1 MSRPFAQQELAR
13 STRVDWQQSRIRHG
27 KSRIDA
33 RLSQLFASQND
44 PNTEATLWLLV
55 QIVRQRSNLLDPK
68 LLPKVGEPQLQVLLN
83 LAEFGE
89 QFLREP
95 ADWPGCTGSV
105 HDVVASLAQHLL
117 GKYPVPRVLSSVWF
131 GEQTDE
137 ARKRRRWYVAHAS
150 GRKLRELDIPLTLT
164 RSMEKHFMT
173 SPHHLTVEQALRRS
187 ELMGLG
193 AEPEYA
199 LHICQ
204 TRMGKDLSNAQFWR
218 SVAHFFV
225 NGFEDICAQDIGPI
239 VDFLYAVRFQRTEC
253 LGAQG
258 MEYIEPPH
266 PEFSIKGRSL
276 ASMLRLVAQW
286 HQSLGVGSGGTWTW
300 ARSPYEPLVVRR
312 GGDDEDPV
320 VWEFIELTS
329 SKELARE
336 GVAMQHCVSS
346 YSEYCYRGWARIWS
360 LRSRRK
366 GRVRS
371 LLTIELNPRSGE
383 IVQVRGLRNRSP
395 RGELLVCVQ
404 AWANREGLQIVRQAI
419 A

>member
-1 MSRPFAQQELAR
+1 MYRPHAQRELAR
-13 STRVDWQQSRIRHG
+13 STRVDWQQARVRHG

-33 RLSQLFASQND
+33 RLSHLFASQND
-44 PNTEATLWLLV
+44 PTTEATLWLLV
-55 QIVRQRSNLLDPK
+55 HVVRQRSNLFDPK
-68 LLPKVGEPQLQVLLN
+68 LLPKVGEPQLDVLVN

-95 ADWPGCTGSV
+95 ADWPGCTGSI
-105 HDVVASLAQHLL
+105 HEVVASLAEHLL

-150 GRKLRELDIPLTLT
+150 GRKLRELDIPLRLT
-164 RSMEKHFMT
+164 RAMEKHFMT
-173 SPHHLTVEQALRRS
+173 SPHHLSVEQALRRA

-193 AEPEYA
+193 AAPSYA
-199 LHICQ
+199 LRICQ
-204 TRMGKDLSNAQFWR
+204 TRMGHELSNAPFWR

-225 NGFEDICAQDIGPI
+225 NVFEDIYVGDIGPI
-239 VDFLYAVRFQRTEC
+239 VDFLHAVRFQRIEC
-253 LGAQG
+253 VGLHGI
-258 MEYIEPPH
+258 EYIEPPH
-266 PEFSIKGRSL
+266 PDFSIKGRSL
-276 ASMLRLVAQW
+276 ASMLRLVEQW
-286 HQSLGVGSGGTWTW
+286 HQSLGLDSGGTWTW
-300 ARSPYEPLVVRR
+300 QRSSYQGLLIRRPIEDEEPEFWELV
-312 GGDDEDPV
+312 
-320 VWEFIELTS
+320 ELTS

-346 YSEYCYRGWARIWS
+346 YSEYCYRGRARIWS

-371 LLTIELNPRSGE
+371 LLTIELDPQRGE
-383 IVQVRGLRNRSP
+383 IVQVRGLRNRLP
-395 RGELLVCVQ
+395 RGEPLACLQ
-404 AWANREGLQIVRQAI
+404 KWAKREGLQIGRRVI